1 MPIEYQR
8 DDRRR
13 LITVTITELCSFEEL
28 LNQTDPQWA
37 ENAWNYAALYDV
49 RAVAQPTHERG
60 LQQLVDRMHAVGA
73 GQPRGPVGIVI
84 APRPDMLRSGLRLA
98 KPSRRGRD
106 IELLM
111 SEEQVNEWLTRNAP
125 MRAP

>member
-8 DDRRR
+8 DNRRR
-13 LITVTITELCSFEEL
+13 LIRVTITEPCSFEKL
-28 LNQTDPQWA
+28 LNQTNRQWA
-37 ENAWNYAALYDV
+37 EDAWNYAALYDV
-49 RAVAQPTHERG
+49 RAVALPTHERG
-60 LQQLVDRMHAVGA
+60 LQQLADRMHAVGA
-73 GQPRGPVGIVI
+73 GLPRGPVGVVI

-98 KPSRRGRD
+98 KLSRLGRD
-106 IELLM
+106 IEFLM